1 MSLVRSLLSP
11 CTSFGYRLELM
22 SCFHLFLLGR
32 FCWPHFEMILVRR
45 SSWCLAIVLNC
56 THDPVDAKLWLLFFC
71 FVVLWHAAD
80 RVVAVDVARPGFLL
94 LAVLWLAV
102 GVVEF
107 VVCVNV
113 VVLGVCGNTVFVF
126 LSVWMIILII
136 ILCVV
141 WSLCFNS
148 SVWCHR
154 CVEEFLPVIQWYLG
168 VFNSCRWPVMCANV
182 HGRDIRFSVQVE
194 KISMFTP

>member
-1 MSLVRSLLSP
+1 MSICWLLVHVSNI
-11 CTSFGYRLELM
+11 
-22 SCFHLFLLGR
+22 FLLGR

-45 SSWCLAIVLNC
+45 ASWCLAIVLNC
-56 THDPVDAKLWLLFFC
+56 THDPVDTKLWLLFCC

-94 LAVLWLAV
+94 AVLWLVV
-102 GVVEF
+102 GVVEL
-107 VVCVNV
+107 VVRV

-136 ILCVV
+136 ILCVD
-141 WSLCFNS
+141 WSLFFHS

-154 CVEEFLPVIQWYLG
+154 CVEEFLPVIQWVSGCFQLL
-168 VFNSCRWPVMCANV
+168 
-182 HGRDIRFSVQVE
+182 
-194 KISMFTP
+194 